1 MLVRK
6 RSALRTIATSNQ
18 NVEIRPVPPKME
30 SVRAAKIRAA
40 IVEIVPISTTILSFA
55 ILTAEAK
62 TMPENAKA

>member
-1 MLVRK
+1 MRK

-18 NVEIRPVPPKME
+18 NVQIRPVPPKME
-30 SVRAAKIRAA
+30 NVRAAIRAA

-62 TMPENAKA
+62 TMPGNAKA

>member
-1 MLVRK
+1 VLVRK
-6 RSALRTIATSNQ
+6 RSALRTIATGNQ